1 MISPASGTGG
11 RWVSAAELILGAGV
25 VLGHNVWR
33 VLPNEVPILTLLGLV
48 SFRIRNGGWAA
59 MGLRRPPSWTRI
71 GLIALAA
78 AAARLLLGELV
89 VDPFTSRFWP
99 PATPPSG
106 TEQITGNPT
115 AALRW
120 LLLVWTFAA
129 FGEEIAYRG
138 YLVNRAADVGH
149 GSRTAW
155 WIAVL
160 LGAVLFGYG
169 HYYKGPPRIA
179 DPRMAGL
186 ILGIAYLAADRNL
199 CAPILAHGIIDT
211 VGVAALYLGWAS

>member
-1 MISPASGTGG
+1 M
-11 RWVSAAELILGAGV
+11 SAGELVLGVGV

-48 SFRIRNGGWAA
+48 SFRIRNGGWAV
-59 MGLRRPPSWTRI
+59 MGLRRPASWTRI

-99 PATPPSG
+99 PANPPTG
-106 TEQITGNPT
+106 MEQITGNPA

-149 GSRTAW
+149 RSRTAW

-169 HYYKGPPRIA
+169 HYYKGPAGIV
-179 DPRMAGL
+179 DSGMAGL
-186 ILGIAYLAADRNL
+186 VLGIAYLVADRNL
-199 CAPILAHGIIDT
+199 WAPILAHGIIDT
-211 VGVAALYLGWAS
+211 VGVTALYLGWAS

>member
-1 MISPASGTGG
+1 MRIGP
-11 RWVSAAELILGAGV
+11 RWVSAAELGLGAGV

-33 VLPNEVPILTLLGLV
+33 VLPNEVAILAVLGLV
-48 SFRIRNGGWAA
+48 SFRVRDGGWDA
-59 MGLRRPPSWTRI
+59 MGLRRPPSWKQI
-71 GLIALAA
+71 WLIALAA

-99 PATPPSG
+99 PAISPSG
-106 TEQITGNPT
+106 TEQITGNPV

-138 YLVNRAADVGH
+138 YLVNRAADVG
-149 GSRTAW
+149 GRSRAAW
-155 WIAVL
+155 WVAVL

-169 HYYKGPPRIA
+169 HYYKGPA
-179 DPRMAGL
+179 GMVDSGVAGL
-186 ILGIAYLAADRNL
+186 ILGIAYLAAGRNL
-199 CAPILAHGIIDT
+199 WAPILAHGIIDT
-211 VGVAALYLGWAS
+211 VGVTALYFGWAS

>member
-1 MISPASGTGG
+1 MIPPAPGTGR
-11 RWVSAAELILGAGV
+11 RWVSAAELVLGAGV

-169 HYYKGPPRIA
+169 HYYKGPAGIV
-179 DPRMAGL
+179 DSGMAGL

-199 CAPILAHGIIDT
+199 WAPILAHGIIDT

>member
-1 MISPASGTGG
+1 
-11 RWVSAAELILGAGV
+11 VSAAELVLGAGV

-169 HYYKGPPRIA
+169 HYYKGPAGIV
-179 DPRMAGL
+179 DSGMAGL

-199 CAPILAHGIIDT
+199 WAPILAHGIIDT